1 MKTNLKQ
8 ALNSLNS
15 KADWVGLRYVE
26 EDSRSFHIRDERVEN
41 VSQDMT
47 AGVMVEVLVNGQFHY
62 AATADT
68 SNDGIAR
75 AHNRAMALAEF
86 SKGWSLAKFD
96 EDQRPKAVGAYSS
109 AVDQDLDQLGIEELV
124 STLVDSSKA
133 MKSSDEVVSR
143 VAYAQN
149 SKTNMSF
156 VSSNGSEFEQSF
168 SQNFSHLSV
177 TAQRGGDVQTRTNG
191 MDVSQSGFEFFNREK
206 AVASSQK
213 IGEQVL
219 ELLDAENCPEGTMDL
234 LLAPSQL
241 YLQIHESI
249 GHPLELDRI
258 LGDERNYAGW
268 SFVGL
273 EDFGK
278 LQYGSELL
286 NVTFDPTISSELAS
300 YMYDDTGAKAS
311 KEYIIKDGK
320 LLRGLGSLESQSR
333 SQVPGVACARST
345 SWNRPPLDRM
355 ANLNIEPGSS
365 SMDEMISSVER
376 GILMDTNKSWSIDD
390 YRNKFQF
397 GCEFGRLIENG
408 QITKTVK
415 NPNYRGVCT
424 PFWNSLKMVGNGDN
438 FEVWGSFFCGKAE
451 PNQVIR
457 VGHAT
462 PHCLFSNIE
471 VFGGAS

>member
-1 MKTNLKQ
+1 MKTDLKAALS
-8 ALNSLNS
+8 ALNSP
-15 KADWVGLRYVE
+15 AEWVGLRYVE
-26 EDSRSFHIRDERVEN
+26 EDSRSFHVRDERVESVGQN
-41 VSQDMT
+41 LT
-47 AGVMVEVLVNGQFHY
+47 AGVMVEVLVDGQFHY
-62 AATADT
+62 AATADL
-68 SNDGIAR
+68 SDDGIKQ

-86 SKGWSLAKFD
+86 SKGWSLSKFD
-96 EDQRPKAVGAYSS
+96 TNQRPKAVGEYRS
-109 AVDQDLDQLGIEELV
+109 ATGKDLDDLGVEELV
-124 STLVDSSKA
+124 SVLVDSTKA
-133 MKSSDEVVSR
+133 MKTSDEIVSR

-149 SKTNMSF
+149 SKTKMSY
-156 VSSNGSEFEQSF
+156 VSSNGSEFH
-168 SQNFSHLSV
+168 QNFSHNFSHMSV

-191 MDVSQSGFEFFNREK
+191 MDVSQSGYEFFDREK
-206 AVASSQK
+206 LTSASVN

-219 ELLDAENCPEGTMDL
+219 ELLDAENCPEGRMDL
-234 LLAPSQL
+234 LMAPSQL

-268 SFVGL
+268 SFVNL

-278 LQYGSELL
+278 LQYGSPLL

-300 YMYDDTGAKAS
+300 YKFDDTGAKAE
-311 KEYIIKDGK
+311 KEFIIKDGK

-333 SQVPGVACARST
+333 SGVPGVACARST

-355 ANLNIEPGSS
+355 ANLNIEPGTSTI
-365 SMDEMISSVER
+365 DEMISSVEK
-376 GILMDTNKSWSIDD
+376 GIFMDTNKSWSIDD

-408 QITKTVK
+408 KLTKTVK

-424 PFWNSLKMVGNGDN
+424 PFWNSLKMVGNGEN

-462 PHCLFSNIE
+462 PHCLFSDIE
-471 VFGGAS
+471 VFGGAK